1 VREEISMQ
9 TRKFE
14 QAIVVLSFMVVLAA
28 VLMVSRFLFVL
39 WLGSRAESLGILVG
53 SLAGVAAWTW
63 MTWRGSS
70 SKRAVQRGQ
79 AALPATVQE
88 IRCLDC
94 DGDQFFEG
102 ASGGLCTNYKCAGC
116 GSKYNVGPGFIERI

>member
-1 VREEISMQ
+1 MQ

-14 QAIVVLSFMVVLAA
+14 QVLVGLFFMVLLLFMLV
-28 VLMVSRFLFVL
+28 VSRTLFVL
-39 WLGSRAESLGILVG
+39 WLGPRAESLGILVG

-70 SKRAVQRGQ
+70 SKGGVQRGQ
-79 AALPATVQE
+79 ATSPATVQK

-94 DGDQFFEG
+94 DGEEFYRG
-102 ASGGLCTNYKCAGC
+102 PSGGLCTNLKCAGC
-116 GSKYNVGPGFIERI
+116 GSEFNVGPGLMERIHGD